1 MIDKR
6 DGFTK
11 KPVQSQD
18 SYFNDGPKMPGNNV
32 QPSQKKAPKPSYDD
46 K

>member
-11 KPVQSQD
+11 KPAKDQD
-18 SYFNDGPKMPGNNV
+18 SYFKDEPKMPTNNV
-32 QPSQKKAPKPSYDD
+32 QPSQKKAPKTSTCDH
-46 K
+46 